1 MKNLSESDIKNVSEK
16 LNRFEDDLLK
26 KNRYNNHDVN
36 YKGIKDI
43 RHLFDEDEDYYYY
56 YYYEPKL
63 INTPFKNNYFHY
75 ESGSNKKNM
84 LSSD

>member
-43 RHLFDEDEDYYYY
+43 RHLFHEDEDCY
-56 YYYEPKL
+56 
-63 INTPFKNNYFHY
+63 
-75 ESGSNKKNM
+75 
-84 LSSD
+84 